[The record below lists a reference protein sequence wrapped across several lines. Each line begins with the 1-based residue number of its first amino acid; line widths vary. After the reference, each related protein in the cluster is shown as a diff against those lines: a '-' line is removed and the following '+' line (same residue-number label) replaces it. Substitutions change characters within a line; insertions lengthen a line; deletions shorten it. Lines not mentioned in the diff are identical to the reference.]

1 MLWCVCLWIVFDGE
15 CGVEGRV
22 IGADIVEYNPDTDID
37 RMTAVVAA
45 KLMLEFSGKIVHS
58 NTVGTPLK
66 P

>member
-1 MLWCVCLWIVFDGE
+1 M
-15 CGVEGRV
+15 GVAGRV